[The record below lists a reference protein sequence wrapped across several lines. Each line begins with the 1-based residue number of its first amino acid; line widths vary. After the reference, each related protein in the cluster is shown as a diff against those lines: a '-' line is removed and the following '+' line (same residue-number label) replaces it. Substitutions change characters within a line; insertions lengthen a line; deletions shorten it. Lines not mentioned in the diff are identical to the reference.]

1 MKTTTTRPRW
11 SPAAAGSAHWAIVLQ
26 PGKIPVNKRLPKYA
40 DQQVPVLRE
49 LIKEYPTGLL
59 AVVDACGAEIAV
71 WSPEDVTAMARQ
83 FVGQNV
89 PAMASAD

>member
-1 MKTTTTRPRW
+1 MSRS
-11 SPAAAGSAHWAIVLQ
+11 SPSACSAHWAIVLQ
-26 PGKIPVNKRLPKYA
+26 PGKIPVKKRLPEYA

-71 WSPEDVTAMARQ
+71 WSPEDVAAMARMI
-83 FVGQNV
+83 GQNV
-89 PAMASAD
+89 QTLPTEGAAKKP